1 MLLGHTMTVP
11 LVPLSLPL
19 SLPLI
24 LFSVPMWM
32 IPPVLGGK
40 ARRVR
45 LIRDKGDWINKFVR
59 SPLSPMSG
67 LFTQRRSDPIEAM
80 QRRPWMVMP
89 LKVTGPMSQPHPS
102 ISKIP
107 TAELTGGMIVTDKLM
122 QIETGEILN
131 YFEVRAGAHSEFSS
145 VGVMTQESYENSDP
159 REFDSSGIASGG
171 SVCFTGTGALLWNMA
186 ESEADNTQL
195 SAPSHADRAVHAG
208 DRVGILVDIS
218 VGTMAVLKNGQQV
231 LLRKGLPVGQPMRC
245 VRHNARAFLGPFLFA
260 PVIPCARA
268 RAHGGVSRTD
278 KMPGLVCSSLA
289 LCRRAA
295 GKEHA

>member
-1 MLLGHTMTVP
+1 
-11 LVPLSLPL
+11 
-19 SLPLI
+19 
-24 LFSVPMWM
+24 
-32 IPPVLGGK
+32 
-40 ARRVR
+40 
-45 LIRDKGDWINKFVR
+45 
-59 SPLSPMSG
+59 
-67 LFTQRRSDPIEAM
+67 
-80 QRRPWMVMP
+80 
-89 LKVTGPMSQPHPS
+89 
-102 ISKIP
+102 
-107 TAELTGGMIVTDKLM
+107 MIVTDKLM

-278 KMPGLVCSSLA
+278 KMSCLLQPCSV
-289 LCRRAA
+289 
-295 GKEHA
+295 